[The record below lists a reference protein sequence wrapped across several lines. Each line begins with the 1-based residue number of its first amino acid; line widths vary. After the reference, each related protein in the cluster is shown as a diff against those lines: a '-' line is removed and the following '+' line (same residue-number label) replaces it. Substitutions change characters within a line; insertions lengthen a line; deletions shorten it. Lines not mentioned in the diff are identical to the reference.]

1 MARCDALAVYTEEL
15 GRITRRF
22 ATPPMREVNG
32 VVAGWMRAAGMTTR
46 VDAIG
51 NLIGRYNTDRPDA
64 PTLLLGSHLD
74 SVRDAGRYDGI
85 LGVLAALA
93 FVDRLHARG
102 ERLPFAVEVLGFA
115 DEEGLRYH
123 SAYLG
128 SSVFADTFDREALSF
143 TDPDGI
149 SMVDAIRAFGGDPE
163 ALAAS
168 AWRGQAV
175 AYCEVHIEQGPV
187 LEAQGVPVGV
197 VSGIQGQSR
206 IDVRVTGQ
214 AGHAG
219 TVPMAMRH
227 DALCAASELV
237 LVAETLARGTD
248 DLVATAGQLSLY
260 PGASNVIPGEVTLSL
275 DVRHPDDH
283 VREGTCTQIE
293 ARARTI
299 AQARGVAC
307 DWRELQAH
315 ASVPCDAHLRELLA
329 RAIEEQG
336 YPVLSIASGAGHDA
350 VILSSLAPIAML
362 FVRCAG
368 GVSHNPTEA
377 VTEGD
382 VAVAL
387 DVLERFVTLLA
398 QERSAP

>member
-1 MARCDALAVYTEEL
+1 MTRCDALASYTEEP

-22 ATPPMREVNG
+22 AAPPMREVNE
-32 VVAGWMRAAGMTTR
+32 VVADWMRAAGMTTR

-51 NLIGRYNTDRPDA
+51 NQIGRYDAARPEA

-93 FVDRLHARG
+93 FVERLHARG

-128 SSVFADTFDREALSF
+128 SSVFAGTFDRETLSL
-143 TDPDGI
+143 TDADGI
-149 SMVDAIRAFGGDPE
+149 SMADAIRAFGGDPDM
-163 ALAAS
+163 LAAS
-168 AWRGQAV
+168 AWRGHAV

-187 LEAQGVPVGV
+187 LEARDLPVGV

-206 IDVRVTGQ
+206 IDVRMTGQ

-219 TVPMAMRH
+219 TVPMAMRR

-237 LVAETLARGTD
+237 LAVEALAHRTEG
-248 DLVATAGQLSLY
+248 LVATAGQLSLY
-260 PGASNVIPGEVTLSL
+260 PGASNVIPGEVALSL
-275 DVRHPDDH
+275 DVRHPDDS
-283 VREGTCTQIE
+283 VRAAACVEL
-293 ARARTI
+293 AAKASAI
-299 AQARGVAC
+299 AGARGVTC
-307 DWRELQAH
+307 EWRELQAH
-315 ASVPCDAHLRELLA
+315 ASVPCDAHLRDLLA
-329 RAIEEQG
+329 GAIEDQG
-336 YPVLSIASGAGHDA
+336 YPVLTIASGAGHDA
-350 VILSSLAPIAML
+350 VILSSLAPIVML

-368 GVSHNPTEA
+368 GVSHNPAESVAEA
-377 VTEGD
+377 D

-387 DVLERFVTLLA
+387 DVLERFVALLA